1 MALTK
6 AGEVKAATTT
16 RAATAAEAEAG
27 TATITRA
34 ATAVEAEAEAATITR
49 AATGVEAEAE
59 ATTIEVGAETTTAV
73 DAHTRMLLAHS
84 TRSDL
89 IRDKMTFQAGTFG
102 EIAPVM
108 CSHPISTPTFARRY

>member
-34 ATAVEAEAEAATITR
+34 ATV
-49 AATGVEAEAE
+49 VEAEAE
-59 ATTIEVGAETTTAV
+59 ATTIEVGAETTTV
-73 DAHTRMLLAHS
+73 EMEIKIMDAHTRMLLARS
-84 TRSDL
+84 TKSHL
-89 IRDKMTFQAGTFG
+89 TSDKMDPQAGTSG
-102 EIAPVM
+102 EIAPAM
-108 CSHPISTPTFARRY
+108 CSQTISTPTFAKRY

>member
-34 ATAVEAEAEAATITR
+34 ATAVEAEAR
-49 AATGVEAEAE
+49 

-73 DAHTRMLLAHS
+73 DAHTRMLLARS
-84 TRSDL
+84 TKSDL
-89 IRDKMTFQAGTFG
+89 TSDKMNSQAGTFG